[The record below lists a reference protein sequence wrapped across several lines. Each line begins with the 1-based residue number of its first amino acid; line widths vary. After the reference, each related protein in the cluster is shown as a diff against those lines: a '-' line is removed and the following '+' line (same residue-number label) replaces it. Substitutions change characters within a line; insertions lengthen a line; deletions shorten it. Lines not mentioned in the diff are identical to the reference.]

1 MPGKR
6 ENADQKELARRME
19 VCYSLKRGMV
29 FSEKTA
35 PIML

>member
-1 MPGKR
+1 MLGKR
-6 ENADQKELARRME
+6 ENGDQKELARRME
-19 VCYSLKRGMV
+19 GCNKRGIV